1 MSKLDHLFSPIQI
14 RDMKLNNR
22 AVMPPMGTWLAND
35 DNTVSEAS
43 LAYIKRQ
50 AQSGAGLII
59 SEVTCV
65 HPSGLAG
72 DRHMGVYEDR
82 FIPGLKQYAQAIHEA
97 GGKAAMQLHH
107 AGRESFFLLSKG
119 KAVGPSAVPSKVY
132 GMPPAE
138 MSVELIQEVIAS
150 FGTAAVRAREA
161 GFDAVEV
168 HGAHGYLLTQFLS
181 AFSNIREDKYGGD
194 LKGRATFVIEVLRSV
209 RASVG
214 ENFPVMIRISAEE
227 FIKGGYMVED
237 LFPIL
242 PLLVEAGA
250 DVIHASI
257 GTHGSPGGITSATP
271 EYEPGFNAWRAKKI
285 KQVVDIP
292 VIAVGRFNDPS
303 LADKTIAQGDADLVA
318 FGRQQLADPDYLI
331 KAKEN
336 RPQDIRRCIACNQG
350 CIERIMFEPGTSIRC
365 AINPETGQ
373 ELIYPKVPAKKS
385 CDVWVIGAG
394 PAGLTAAFE
403 AARLGHKVSLFEKSD
418 EPGGQI
424 RFAGRPPHKKVYT
437 EWINWLAEQVK
448 RAGVEIKTGTAV
460 TESMINKGQPEVV
473 ILATGG
479 EKIVPD
485 LPGIDRPIVCDAL
498 QILGG
503 ETEPKENILVVGG
516 GLIGMETA
524 DFLTAKGSKVTVI
537 EMLKKSPVSKMAS
550 HGYMLHKRLRD
561 GGCRMML
568 NTKLEGI
575 EEGSV
580 IISADGESQTLSP
593 VDQVVVAVGMKPVED
608 LKAYLEKEGVR
619 HYIVGDAVEPR
630 RIIEATEEGAR
641 AAWDI

>member
-1 MSKLDHLFSPIQI
+1 MSTLDHLFSPIQI
-14 RDMKLNNR
+14 RNMTLSNR

-35 DNTVSEAS
+35 DNTVGEAL

-50 AQSGAGLII
+50 AQGGAGLII
-59 SEVTCV
+59 SEITCV

-72 DRHMGVYEDR
+72 DRHVGAYDDR
-82 FIPGLKQYAQAIHEA
+82 FIPGLKKYAQAIHEA

-138 MSVELIQEVIAS
+138 MSVELIQEVIAG
-150 FGTAAVRAREA
+150 FGQAAARAREA

-214 ENFPVMIRISAEE
+214 EDFPVMIRISAEE

-285 KQVVDIP
+285 KQVVNIP

-331 KAKEN
+331 KAREN
-336 RPQDIRRCIACNQG
+336 RAQDIRHCIACNQG
-350 CIERIMFEPGTSIRC
+350 CIERIMFEPGTSVRC

-373 ELIYPKVPAKKS
+373 ELIYPQAPAKKS
-385 CDVWVIGAG
+385 SNVWVVGAG

-403 AARLGHKVSLFEKSD
+403 AARLGHKVSLFDKSN

-424 RFAGRPPHKKVYT
+424 RFAGRPPHKQVYSD
-437 EWINWLAEQVK
+437 WIDWLAEQVK
-448 RAGVEIKTGTAV
+448 SAGVEIKTGTAV

-503 ETEPKENILVVGG
+503 ETGPKENILVVGG

-575 EEGSV
+575 DEGSV
-580 IISADGESQTLSP
+580 IVSADGKSQTLSP
-593 VDQVVVAVGMKPVED
+593 VDQVVIAVGMKSAKD

-630 RIIEATEEGAR
+630 RIMEATEEGAR

>member
-1 MSKLDHLFSPIQI
+1 MTLS
-14 RDMKLNNR
+14 NR

-35 DNTVSEAS
+35 DGTVGDAS
-43 LAYIKRQ
+43 IAYIKRQ

-65 HPSGLAG
+65 HPTGLAG
-72 DRHMGVYEDR
+72 NRHMGVYEDR
-82 FIPGLKQYAQAIHEA
+82 FVPGLKKYAQAIHEA

-119 KAVGPSAVPSKVY
+119 KAVGPSPLPSKVY
-132 GMPPAE
+132 GMPPNE
-138 MSVELIQEVIAS
+138 MSLELIEEIIEA
-150 FGTAAVRAREA
+150 FGQGAVRALEA

-181 AFSNIREDKYGGD
+181 ALSNIREDKYGGD
-194 LKGRATFVIEVLRSV
+194 LEGRATFIIEVLKKVRS
-209 RASVG
+209 SVG
-214 ENFPVMIRISAEE
+214 DDFPILLRISAEE
-227 FIKGGYMVED
+227 FIKGGYAVED

-242 PLLVEAGA
+242 PSFVEAGA
-250 DVIHASI
+250 DIIHASI
-257 GTHGSPGGITSATP
+257 GTHGSPGGITSAP
-271 EYEPGFNAWRAKKI
+271 QEYEPGFNAWRAKKI
-285 KQVVDIP
+285 KQVVSVP
-292 VIAVGRFNDPS
+292 VIAVGRFTDPA
-303 LADKTIAQGDADLVA
+303 LADETIAKGDADLVA

-331 KAKEN
+331 KGREGRSK
-336 RPQDIRRCIACNQG
+336 DIRFCIACNQG
-350 CIERIMFEPGTSIRC
+350 CIERIMFEPGTSVRC

-373 ELIYPKVPAKKS
+373 ELIYPKAPAEKS

-403 AARLGHKVSLFEKSD
+403 AARLGHRVSLFDKSD

-424 RFAGRPPHKKVYT
+424 RYAGIPPYKQVYKD
-437 EWINWLAEQVK
+437 WINWLADQVK
-448 RAGVEIKTGTAV
+448 SAGVDMKTGTTV
-460 TESMINKGQPEVV
+460 TASMINQGRPEVV

-485 LPGIDRPIVCDAL
+485 IPGIDKPFVCDAL

-503 ETEPKENILVVGG
+503 EIEPEENVVVVGG

-524 DFLTAKGSKVTVI
+524 DYLTEKGSKVTVV

-550 HGYMLHKRLRD
+550 HGYMLHSRLRD
-561 GGCRMML
+561 KGCRLML
-568 NTKLEGI
+568 NTKVERI
-575 EEGSV
+575 EEKAV
-580 IISADGESQTLSP
+580 IASIEGASQTISP
-593 VDQVVVAVGMKPVED
+593 VDQVVIAVGMKPVD
-608 LKAYLEKEGVR
+608 NLFSCLEKEGIR
-619 HYIVGDAVEPR
+619 HYIVGDALEPR

-641 AAWDI
+641 AAWNI